1 MVSFFEGEEVG
12 SFVPFAGDTL
22 KKQAESLW
30 HMAEDLDD
38 SFDEVIR
45 CLLSISGRIAV
56 TGMGK
61 SGHVARK
68 VAATLASTGSP
79 AYFIHPAEA
88 SHGDLGMVSR
98 HDAVIAFSNSGETAE
113 LSDIILF
120 ASRHGVPITGVT
132 KRGDSFLARHAD
144 HVLLLPN
151 EPEACPIGCAP
162 TTSTTLQMALG
173 DAIALSL
180 LKARGFGAED
190 FHRFHPGGR
199 LGRKLMTVREIM
211 HVGEA
216 LPLASLDSP
225 MTEILCIMTG
235 KGFGCVGIMEKG
247 ILVGIITD
255 GDLRRHMDGGLLG
268 LTAERVMS
276 RNPITVDEHCLA
288 AKALGI
294 MQSSKITSVYV
305 VRSGEPVGILNVH
318 DCLRAG
324 VN

>member
-1 MVSFFEGEEVG
+1 MN

-132 KRGDSFLARHAD
+132 KRGDSFWP
-144 HVLLLPN
+144 VT
-151 EPEACPIGCAP
+151 PIMSFYSP
-162 TTSTTLQMALG
+162 MSRKR
-173 DAIALSL
+173 ALS
-180 LKARGFGAED
+180 D
-190 FHRFHPGGR
+190 
-199 LGRKLMTVREIM
+199 
-211 HVGEA
+211 A
-216 LPLASLDSP
+216 LPLRRRRFKWRSEMPLPFPSSRQGDSA
-225 MTEILCIMTG
+225 
-235 KGFGCVGIMEKG
+235 
-247 ILVGIITD
+247 
-255 GDLRRHMDGGLLG
+255 RRISIGSIRGEGLAG
-268 LTAERVMS
+268 
-276 RNPITVDEHCLA
+276 
-288 AKALGI
+288 
-294 MQSSKITSVYV
+294 SS
-305 VRSGEPVGILNVH
+305 
-318 DCLRAG
+318 
-324 VN
+324 

>member
-1 MVSFFEGEEVG
+1 M
-12 SFVPFAGDTL
+12 PFAGDTL

-79 AYFIHPAEA
+79 AYFIHPA
-88 SHGDLGMVSR
+88 SVVHGDLGMVSR

-180 LKARGFGAED
+180 LKARGFGGFPSVPSGGKAWQEAHD
-190 FHRFHPGGR
+190 RARDHARWRSSPFSVPRQSDDGNPLHHDRQRLWLCRHYGERHPCRHHYRWRPEAAYGR
-199 LGRKLMTVREIM
+199 RS
-211 HVGEA
+211 VG
-216 LPLASLDSP
+216 
-225 MTEILCIMTG
+225 
-235 KGFGCVGIMEKG
+235 
-247 ILVGIITD
+247 
-255 GDLRRHMDGGLLG
+255 
-268 LTAERVMS
+268 AERVMS

-294 MQSSKITSVYV
+294 MQSSKITSLYV

>member
-1 MVSFFEGEEVG
+1 MLSLSLSLLIRSLNGWGGTSIMVSFFEGEEVG

-132 KRGDSFLARHAD
+132 KRASRRS
-144 HVLLLPN
+144 
-151 EPEACPIGCAP
+151 CPFTP
-162 TTSTTLQMALG
+162 Q
-173 DAIALSL
+173 
-180 LKARGFGAED
+180 
-190 FHRFHPGGR
+190 
-199 LGRKLMTVREIM
+199 
-211 HVGEA
+211 
-216 LPLASLDSP
+216 
-225 MTEILCIMTG
+225 
-235 KGFGCVGIMEKG
+235 
-247 ILVGIITD
+247 
-255 GDLRRHMDGGLLG
+255 
-268 LTAERVMS
+268 
-276 RNPITVDEHCLA
+276 
-288 AKALGI
+288 
-294 MQSSKITSVYV
+294 
-305 VRSGEPVGILNVH
+305 
-318 DCLRAG
+318 
-324 VN
+324 

>member
-1 MVSFFEGEEVG
+1 MN
-12 SFVPFAGDTL
+12 SFVSFAGDTL
-22 KKQAESLW
+22 KKQAEALW
-30 HMAEDLDD
+30 HMAEDLDG

-56 TGMGK
+56 SGMGK

-88 SHGDLGMVSR
+88 SHGDLGMMSR

-113 LSDIILF
+113 LNDIILF
-120 ASRHGVPITGVT
+120 ASRHGIPITGVT

-144 HVLLLPN
+144 YVLLLPN

-268 LTAERVMS
+268 LTA
-276 RNPITVDEHCLA
+276 
-288 AKALGI
+288 
-294 MQSSKITSVYV
+294 
-305 VRSGEPVGILNVH
+305 
-318 DCLRAG
+318 
-324 VN
+324 

>member
-1 MVSFFEGEEVG
+1 MVSFFREGGAG

-45 CLLSISGRIAV
+45 CLLSIFGRIAV

-68 VAATLASTGSP
+68 VAATLASTGSH

-132 KRGDSFLARHAD
+132 KPIMSFYSPMSRKR
-144 HVLLLPN
+144 
-151 EPEACPIGCAP
+151 
-162 TTSTTLQMALG
+162 
-173 DAIALSL
+173 ALS
-180 LKARGFGAED
+180 D
-190 FHRFHPGGR
+190 
-199 LGRKLMTVREIM
+199 
-211 HVGEA
+211 A
-216 LPLASLDSP
+216 LPLRRRLFKWRSEMPLPFPCSRQGDSA
-225 MTEILCIMTG
+225 
-235 KGFGCVGIMEKG
+235 
-247 ILVGIITD
+247 
-255 GDLRRHMDGGLLG
+255 RRISIGSIRGEGLAG
-268 LTAERVMS
+268 
-276 RNPITVDEHCLA
+276 
-288 AKALGI
+288 
-294 MQSSKITSVYV
+294 SS
-305 VRSGEPVGILNVH
+305 
-318 DCLRAG
+318 
-324 VN
+324 

>member
-1 MVSFFEGEEVG
+1 MVSFFREGGAG

-68 VAATLASTGSP
+68 VAATLASTGLP

-132 KRGDSFLARHAD
+132 KRGDSFFGPPRRS
-144 HVLLLPN
+144 
-151 EPEACPIGCAP
+151 CPFTP
-162 TTSTTLQMALG
+162 Q
-173 DAIALSL
+173 
-180 LKARGFGAED
+180 
-190 FHRFHPGGR
+190 
-199 LGRKLMTVREIM
+199 
-211 HVGEA
+211 
-216 LPLASLDSP
+216 
-225 MTEILCIMTG
+225 
-235 KGFGCVGIMEKG
+235 
-247 ILVGIITD
+247 
-255 GDLRRHMDGGLLG
+255 
-268 LTAERVMS
+268 
-276 RNPITVDEHCLA
+276 
-288 AKALGI
+288 
-294 MQSSKITSVYV
+294 
-305 VRSGEPVGILNVH
+305 
-318 DCLRAG
+318 
-324 VN
+324 